1 MTAFDG
7 AFRGPGQQQDKLTID
22 AQTTRGA
29 DKCRRSADELEN
41 R

>member
-7 AFRGPGQQQDKLTID
+7 AFRGSHRAQDKLAIE
-22 AQTTRGA
+22 AQTRREQT
-29 DKCRRSADELEN
+29 KCRRSADEQEN